1 MKKIY
6 FIPIVII
13 LIISSCSN
21 SLVVGSLWLGEIKIN
36 NIDYD
41 LEIYF
46 KQNSF
51 TKLYAEGDFNLDGID
66 EAAFG
71 SGSYNITNTNA
82 FSGVYGD
89 FNILGVE
96 YNLKLIGVINYS
108 DGSGYGDYT
117 VKTGGATVYKDKWK
131 ISKLNNY

>member
-1 MKKIY
+1 MKIIY
-6 FIPIVII
+6 FIPIFFI
-13 LIISSCSN
+13 LIIASCSN
-21 SLVVGSLWLGEIKIN
+21 SLVVGTLWLGEIKIN

-46 KQNSF
+46 KQSSI
-51 TKLYAEGDFNLDGID
+51 TKLYAVGDFNVDGID

-71 SGSYNITNTNA
+71 SGTYNITTKNE
-82 FSGVYGD
+82 FSGVYSD

-96 YNLKLIGVINYS
+96 YNLKLTGILNYS
-108 DGSGYGDYT
+108 DGSGYGDYKIKSAGVT
-117 VKTGGATVYKDKWK
+117 VFEDEWK

>member
-1 MKKIY
+1 MKRIY
-6 FIPIVII
+6 FIPILII

-21 SLVVGSLWLGEIKIN
+21 SLVVGTLWLGEIKIN
-36 NIDYD
+36 NINYD

-46 KQNSF
+46 KQKNIK
-51 TKLYAEGDFNLDGID
+51 KLYAVGDFNLDGID

-71 SGSYNITNTNA
+71 SGSYNITSKNE

-96 YNLKLIGVINYS
+96 YNLILTGILNYS

-117 VKTGGATVYKDKWK
+117 IKSGGSIVYKDEWK
-131 ISKLNNY
+131 IS